1 MSSTGIW
8 ASDGLNGP
16 PAGTPSTVTRSA
28 SNSFR
33 PQTPMFA
40 SRLPL
45 SEPLPVSR
53 PATSCSASA
62 TVFAPRRRNSSPE
75 ITETGAATS
84 SASSEIFVAETTIVA
99 ATAGFA
105 GAWARSEAGS
115 PRTQP
120 ARTRAVRE
128 NTIRRMLSKLHGV
141 RLGIDFGTTHTVVA
155 LVDRGNTP
163 VVSFEGGD
171 FVPSLVAL
179 EEATGE
185 RRYGWEAFAV
195 RHEPG
200 WTVIRTLKRLLDGAG
215 PETELSIGRWRLPLG
230 ALLSGFFSA
239 LHRELVEGSNAG
251 LTADEGLT
259 AAVSV
264 PANATTAQRFLTL
277 EAFKAGGFAVEALLN
292 EPSAAGFEYAHRY
305 RRADPKR
312 EYLGVY
318 DLGGGAFRASLLR
331 MTGKTNEVVATTG
344 VRRLGGDDFDE
355 AILGLVLDRAFAGT
369 LAGEERAFV
378 LEECVRQK
386 ESLSPNTRRVL
397 VDLAAI
403 GKEPLVIPVDEI
415 YAACAPLVERSLEA
429 VEPLLAGPEGGGA
442 ILWSDIAGLYVV
454 GGRALFPLVTR
465 VLKERFGEKRV
476 RRSPHPFAAT
486 AMALAVF
493 LDREAG
499 WALSDKL
506 PRHFGVFRE
515 SDAGTDV
522 VFDAIFPKGTALP
535 GAGAARVTVVRR
547 YRAAHNV
554 GHFRFLECTRLMGG
568 RLAGDVTPW
577 DEVLFPFERPLR
589 ERALSTTDVK
599 RRADGPE
606 VVETYTLGSEGA
618 VSVTVTDTSD
628 GFTRTF
634 TLRR

>member
-1 MSSTGIW
+1 
-8 ASDGLNGP
+8 
-16 PAGTPSTVTRSA
+16 
-28 SNSFR
+28 
-33 PQTPMFA
+33 
-40 SRLPL
+40 
-45 SEPLPVSR
+45 
-53 PATSCSASA
+53 
-62 TVFAPRRRNSSPE
+62 
-75 ITETGAATS
+75 
-84 SASSEIFVAETTIVA
+84 
-99 ATAGFA
+99 
-105 GAWARSEAGS
+105 
-115 PRTQP
+115 
-120 ARTRAVRE
+120 
-128 NTIRRMLSKLHGV
+128 MLTKLDGV

-200 WTVIRTLKRLLDGAG
+200 WTVIRSLKRLLDGAG
-215 PETELSIGRWRLPLG
+215 PETEIAIGSWRLS
-230 ALLSGFFSA
+230 LLDLTSGFFSA
-239 LHRELVEGSNAG
+239 LHRELVERSNAG
-251 LTADEGLT
+251 LTADEALH

-312 EYLGVY
+312 EYLVVY
-318 DLGGGAFRASLLR
+318 DLGGGTFDASLLR
-331 MTGKTNEVVATTG
+331 MTGKTNEVVATNG

-355 AILGLVLDRAFAGT
+355 AILGLVLDRASAGT
-369 LAGEERAFV
+369 LAGTPAGEARALL

-454 GGRALFPLVTR
+454 GGGALFPLVTR

-486 AMALAVF
+486 AMGLAVF

-506 PRHFGVFRE
+506 SRHFGVFRE

-568 RLAGDVTPW
+568 RPDGDVTPW

-589 ERALSTTDVK
+589 GRALSTADVK